1 MYSPCWQKLK
11 QKVRFLFPHKLAADS
26 FSELKLQQW
35 FSDFHAIAKEISVF
49 QNPFNCAIKE
59 HFHFKWWI
67 CNVMTQKRRTPGE
80 NSTKFYKCSLGNE
93 YTQLKS
99 GACGLISLFGS
110 TFLCGKKKFLM
121 MKYVNSYYKSTLRE
135 KHLRSILVIGN
146 INFVPQLNKN
156 ITLPQ
161 KEFHSSH

>member
-1 MYSPCWQKLK
+1 MHFPCWHKLK
-11 QKVRFLFPHKLAADS
+11 QKVRFLFPHTLAADS

-67 CNVMTQKRRTPGE
+67 CNITTRKRRTPGE
-80 NSTKFYKCSLGNE
+80 NSIKFYKCSLGNE

-110 TFLCGKKKFLM
+110 TFLCGEKKNIFNDEIYKFLLQINIKGKKF
-121 MKYVNSYYKSTLRE
+121 VINSGDRE
-135 KHLRSILVIGN
+135 H
-146 INFVPQLNKN
+146 
-156 ITLPQ
+156 
-161 KEFHSSH
+161 